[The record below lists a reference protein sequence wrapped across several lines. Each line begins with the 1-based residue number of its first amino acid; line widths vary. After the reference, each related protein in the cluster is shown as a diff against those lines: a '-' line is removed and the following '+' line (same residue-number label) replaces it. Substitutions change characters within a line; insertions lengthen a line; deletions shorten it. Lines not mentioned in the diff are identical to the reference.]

1 MTKKPQNKRA
11 PAAFDLDAEAAPKA
25 DEKPEPKS
33 KSKPALKPEAPR
45 KARAL
50 PVAKVRIEEEDF
62 FDSLLE
68 EAATEPPPPPK
79 KRSFVGRMFL
89 AGISILITSAFALW
103 TDQLIR
109 DLFTRAD
116 WLGWVAIAA
125 AAMAALALLIFITRE
140 ISAIWSQNAVAK
152 LQDALQSAHDLNSDQ
167 DARKA
172 VRALQSHTS
181 ALAPAAKGQ
190 AELKAIEETIMDG
203 KDRIIFAERELLSV
217 LDSQAIALVKAS
229 AQRVSVVTA
238 VSPRAIVDISYVII
252 ENMRLM
258 RRLSLHYGG
267 KPGTLGMFRLA
278 RSVVGH
284 LAVTGSIAVGDTI
297 IQQLV
302 GQGLAARLSARLG
315 EGVVNGLMTVR
326 VGIAAIEVTR
336 PAPFIGQTAPKVRDF
351 ARILSKS
358 AEADA

>member
-1 MTKKPQNKRA
+1 MTKKRT
-11 PAAFDLDAEAAPKA
+11 PAAFDLDSDAKPKKADPEPEARAKTKVEAA
-25 DEKPEPKS
+25 
-33 KSKPALKPEAPR
+33 R

-50 PVAKVRIEEEDF
+50 PIAKVTIEEEDF
-62 FDSLLE
+62 FDNMLK
-68 EAATEPPPPPK
+68 EAETELPPPPQ

-89 AGISILITSAFALW
+89 AGVSILITSAIALW

-116 WLGWVAIAA
+116 WLGWLAIGA
-125 AAMAALALLIFITRE
+125 AAMAALALLIFIGRE
-140 ISAIWSQNAVAK
+140 ISAIWSQNAVSK
-152 LQDALQSAHDLNSDQ
+152 LQEALQSAHDLNSDH

-172 VRALQSHTS
+172 VGALLSHTFPLS
-181 ALAPAAKGQ
+181 QTAKGQ
-190 AELKAIEETIMDG
+190 AELRAIQDTIMDG
-203 KDRIIFAERELLSV
+203 KDRVLFAERALLSV
-217 LDSQAIALVKAS
+217 LDRQAIGLVKAS

-238 VSPRAIVDISYVII
+238 VSPRALIDVSYVII

-258 RRLSLHYGG
+258 RRLSIHYGG
-267 KPGTLGMFRLA
+267 KPGLLGMFRLA
-278 RSVVGH
+278 RSVIGH

-336 PAPFIGQTAPKVRDF
+336 PAPFLSQPAPKVRDF
-351 ARILSKS
+351 AQILSKDS
-358 AEADA
+358 EKES